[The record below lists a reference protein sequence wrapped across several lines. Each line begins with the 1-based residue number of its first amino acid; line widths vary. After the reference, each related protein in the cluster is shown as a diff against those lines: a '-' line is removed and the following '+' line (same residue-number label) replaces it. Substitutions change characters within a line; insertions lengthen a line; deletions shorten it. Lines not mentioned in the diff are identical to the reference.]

1 MLVNFNVDMKR
12 KFLFI
17 FSFYFCIFIFF
28 NEKFIGE
35 RLQFYGN
42 YGLGYIS
49 FEEFSNLFRILVI
62 ILRGGGVFRHSSDV
76 LSYCR

>member
-1 MLVNFNVDMKR
+1 MLVDFNVDMEI

-17 FSFYFCIFIFF
+17 FSFSAFLFFF

-42 YGLGYIS
+42 YRLGYIS
-49 FEEFSNLFRILVI
+49 FEEFSKFVEDFSNNSMMWECLQA
-62 ILRGGGVFRHSSDV
+62 
-76 LSYCR
+76 